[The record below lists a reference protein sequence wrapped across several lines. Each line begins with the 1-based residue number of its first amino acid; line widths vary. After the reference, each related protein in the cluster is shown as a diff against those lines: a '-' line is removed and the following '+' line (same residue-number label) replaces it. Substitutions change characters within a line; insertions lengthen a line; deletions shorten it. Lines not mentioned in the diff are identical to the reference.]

1 MQKILTILKKK
12 KKKRKK
18 KRNRYQKK
26 RLMIHQKCNV
36 MYTQCLFGVP
46 VSIMLTQFVGV
57 QDLGRQH
64 MHRQYQMKF
73 IILNC

>member
-1 MQKILTILKKK
+1 
-12 KKKRKK
+12 
-18 KRNRYQKK
+18 
-26 RLMIHQKCNV
+26 

-46 VSIMLTQFVGV
+46 VSIMLTQFVGA
-57 QDLGRQH
+57 QDQGRQH